1 MQQIR
6 IDFDNPGLP
15 QSLGAVEGESQS
27 RIFQAALYKS
37 GAAYTAPA
45 GAVYSIMYRGFGPQN
60 QGWYDTIEDGAGKRA
75 ACTVSGNVVTCEL
88 ARQALRVPGHLTV
101 VLCLTDAKGYM
112 LKSWPIMADVRND
125 GYDDTGESEMYFNL
139 SGIAGNSLAQLEKA
153 MADAETTRNNLISTS
168 AQVKKDID
176 AKAAA
181 ALKSI
186 PESYTELDGSVK
198 QLKEDLGEIE
208 SGVINILYESGTI
221 NTLDGSNVVDATKT
235 RTGFIDTVNNIIV
248 RNITISTFVAC
259 YYGEHKQYIS
269 SERFGAFPV
278 AIDKTKGKYVRFI
291 FELANATDGVNF
303 EIDYTDP
310 LVRKANAAVWEEGNV
325 SIGITYTVDG
335 KYYLVATT
343 DDLCYRVIKRLPD
356 NLGLSHPVY
365 NCSLI
370 FKNNKFYIACS
381 YVDTTKPSYQT
392 IYNLTDGNVFSNT
405 PIILVTTD
413 FEVFEEH
420 IISYD
425 CSAYWGMNAGSWFG
439 WGGNTYLCNL
449 LTKANAPVVT
459 DVWGTKS
466 CMTTPAFMQMDL
478 DNFTITNIVESG
490 ITLDSTHYYMD
501 QSCISVSSVFIMFIK
516 NEYSK
521 TIATFMFS
529 DIGQAPTTLHENE
542 KRLYAEEACHVRY
555 TTNEGNYN
563 NGRFVLFTD
572 LYTIG
577 KYSRRFIRD
586 LTDRL
591 AKNPPIMGIDYKIPF
606 KAIRDFTIPINNS
619 LFRAVLEKEGYSVLD
634 LYGEAETERVFS
646 ANGKSIIEDSEDFEI
661 SSSLNNKINLPSSTI
676 SIKNLYTEPIYN
688 IYGNVKINA
697 NIAKGETLFAL
708 PIRPISDVIVAS
720 SIGGV
725 LKLSA
730 NGDIIA
736 MSDILDDFEFG
747 ASTIST
753 VDL

>member
-1 MQQIR
+1 MQILKM
-6 IDFDNPGLP
+6 DF
-15 QSLGAVEGESQS
+15 QSQS
-27 RIFQAALYKS
+27 TPPVVPVMQSDAQSRFIGIALYD
-37 GAAYTAPA
+37 GGAPYAAPENAAYT
-45 GAVYSIMYRGFGPQN
+45 VQYHGPGPN
-60 QGWYDTIEDGAGKRA
+60 NIGWYDTITLSSGTRKAV
-75 ACTVSGNVVTCEL
+75 TVDSTNKNIITLEL
-88 ARQALRVPGHLTV
+88 AEQALRVNGNVFINICV
-101 VLCLTDAKGYM
+101 VTSTGYM
-112 LKSWPIMADVRND
+112 LHTFPILCRVTGAAYVDPVAVRSFF
-125 GYDDTGESEMYFNL
+125 YVTGITSEQWLAYVTACQDAQKRAEEAAATFEIDPTL
-139 SGIAGNSLAQLEKA
+139 SVSGKA
-153 MADAETTRNNLISTS
+153 A
-168 AQVKKDID
+168 D
-176 AKAAA
+176 AKATGDAVGE
-181 ALKSI
+181 I
-186 PESYTELDGSVK
+186 
-198 QLKEDLGEIE
+198 KEDLGEIK
-208 SGVINILYESGTI
+208 SGIINILYESGAI

-235 RTGFIDTVNNIIV
+235 RTGFIDTANNIIV
-248 RNITISTFVAC
+248 RSITISTFVAC

-269 SERFGAFPV
+269 SERFRAFPV

-343 DDLCYRVIKRLPD
+343 DDLCYKVIKRLPD

-370 FKNNKFYIACS
+370 FKYDKFYIACS
-381 YVDTTKPSYQT
+381 YIDTTKPSYQT

-420 IISYD
+420 VISYD
-425 CSAYWGMNAGSWFG
+425 SSAYWGMNAGSWFG
-439 WGGNTYLCNL
+439 WGENTYLCNL

-466 CMTTPAFMQMDL
+466 CMTTPAFMQMNL

-490 ITLDSTHYYMD
+490 ITLDSTHYYID
-501 QSCISVSSVFIMFIK
+501 QSCISVSSGFIMFIK

-521 TIATFMFS
+521 TIATFRFS
-529 DIGQAPTTLHENE
+529 DIGQAPTTIHENE

-591 AKNPPIMGIDYKIPF
+591 EKNPPIMGIDYKIPF
-606 KAIRDFTIPINNS
+606 RAIRDFTIPINNS
-619 LFRAVLEKEGYSVLD
+619 LFMAVLEKEGYSVLD
-634 LYGEAETERVFS
+634 LYGEAEAEQVFS
-646 ANGKSIIEDSEDFEI
+646 ANGKSIIEDTEDFEI
-661 SSSLNNKINLPSSTI
+661 STLNNKINLPSSTI

-688 IYGNVKINA
+688 VYGNVKINA

-708 PIRPISDVIVAS
+708 PIRPISDIIVAS
-720 SIGGV
+720 SIGGI

-747 ASTIST
+747 TSTIST